1 MTINLSILSN
11 IQRDKYWFYI
21 LKIQDDPTITKRPP
35 FLLTFT
41 KYVDYYALFE
51 SHGHKIAAKVSN
63 VGEPTLVG
71 SEVKKY

>member
-1 MTINLSILSN
+1 MTLTLSILSN
-11 IQRDKYWFYI
+11 IQRDKFWFYI
-21 LKIQDDPTITKRPP
+21 LKIQDDLTITKRPP

-51 SHGHKIAAKVSN
+51 SRGHKIAAKVSN